1 MRTLELR
8 RKFHVGILTAL
19 IGFSNCSYK
28 KIDNLVFTGD
38 LDGKRV
44 EVRYVNSTFLY
55 EISNHVTRETKIS
68 VFGKDESLE
77 KVFCDAGS
85 GKLGDENRDYVEVHL
100 GGGKVVTYNPGSYI
114 NESGQI
120 VSFSEDSDIVRE
132 LKSLTEKKFQEYD
145 LVYQGLKKRT
155 LDELSK
161 KL

>member
-1 MRTLELR
+1 M
-8 RKFHVGILTAL
+8 
-19 IGFSNCSYK
+19 
-28 KIDNLVFTGD
+28 
-38 LDGKRV
+38 
-44 EVRYVNSTFLY
+44 
-55 EISNHVTRETKIS
+55 
-68 VFGKDESLE
+68 
-77 KVFCDAGS
+77 
-85 GKLGDENRDYVEVHL
+85 GDENRDYVEVHL

-145 LVYQGLKKRT
+145 LIYQDLKKRT